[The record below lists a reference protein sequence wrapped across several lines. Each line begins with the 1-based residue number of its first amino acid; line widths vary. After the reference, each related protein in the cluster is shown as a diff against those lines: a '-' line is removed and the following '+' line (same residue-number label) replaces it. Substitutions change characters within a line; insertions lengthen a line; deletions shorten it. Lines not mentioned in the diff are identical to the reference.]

1 MIVMIVLEMVITE
14 MYLQPKM
21 VLIVLN
27 IVVTD
32 GANLLFSYDGEE
44 EGVLETVDDC
54 NDCNDCKLLYF

>member
-1 MIVMIVLEMVITE
+1 MIVMIVLEMVVME
-14 MYLQPKM
+14 MYLQPQKM

-54 NDCNDCKLLYF
+54 NDCKLLYF

>member
-14 MYLQPKM
+14 MYLQPQKM
-21 VLIVLN
+21 VLFVLN

-44 EGVLETVDDC
+44 DGVLETVDDC
-54 NDCNDCKLLYF
+54 NDCKLLYF

>member
-14 MYLQPKM
+14 MYLQPQKM

-44 EGVLETVDDC
+44 DGVLETVDDC
-54 NDCNDCKLLYF
+54 NDCKLLYF